1 GMRQAAGWKRLLLGG
16 WQLADITT
24 VRSGYSLSPGL
35 SVPRQGLGAR
45 PDVIAGSP
53 LEGKKT
59 VAQWFNTQAFTAP
72 AAGYFG
78 NGGTGILTGPHLI
91 NFDMTLSKDFR
102 VFEKQTVQFRAELFN
117 IFNHTNFTSV
127 ATAFGSGTLGQVTAA
142 ADPRIAEFSLRFHF

>member
-1 GMRQAAGWKRLLLGG
+1 TTINYYNPKEYYGNASLNVPHVFTVSAIYNIPWMRQAAGWKRLLLGG

-117 IFNHTNFTSV
+117 IFN
-127 ATAFGSGTLGQVTAA
+127 
-142 ADPRIAEFSLRFHF
+142 